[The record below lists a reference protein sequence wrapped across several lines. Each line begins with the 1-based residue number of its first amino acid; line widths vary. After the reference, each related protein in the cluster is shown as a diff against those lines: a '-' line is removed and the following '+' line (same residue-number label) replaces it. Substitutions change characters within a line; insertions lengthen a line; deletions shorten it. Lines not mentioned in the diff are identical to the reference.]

1 MISDRLS
8 NDIPPQMK
16 ILNIVISILMHFCS
30 FVLNLKLCKLHKAAC
45 CPTKCDIINDVEQFP
60 TV

>member
-1 MISDRLS
+1 MISDRIS

-45 CPTKCDIINDVEQFP
+45 RPTKCDIINDVEQFS